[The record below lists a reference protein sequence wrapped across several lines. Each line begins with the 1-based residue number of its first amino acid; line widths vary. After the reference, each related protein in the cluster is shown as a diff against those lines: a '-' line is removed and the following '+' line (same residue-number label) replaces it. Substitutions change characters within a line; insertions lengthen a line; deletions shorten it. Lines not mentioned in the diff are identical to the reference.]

1 MQRAPRSACATPLRG
16 TSIIGGP
23 VRRYLSAERHPL
35 FPCECFNGFMSEKL
49 FEHESEESMTREET
63 AARLRELADA
73 LERQN
78 KVRVQSGETDVI
90 VDVPDH
96 VGYEYEIEVKQGGKS
111 EIEVK
116 IFWK

>member
-1 MQRAPRSACATPLRG
+1 M
-16 TSIIGGP
+16 
-23 VRRYLSAERHPL
+23 
-35 FPCECFNGFMSEKL
+35 FPCECLNGGMSEKL
-49 FEHESEESMTREET
+49 FEHESEESMTREEA

-78 KVRVQSGETDVI
+78 KVRLQSGETDVI